1 MKTKYTFKT
10 LLIDL
15 LFDFMGCSLYGIAM
29 NCFILPS
36 GIATGGIS
44 GVSLIINYLT
54 GIPIGVCTIL
64 LNIPIIL
71 FCYKVLGKVF
81 LLKSIKTMTVLSI
94 CIDTI
99 TKNFPKYEGDI
110 ILAAVC
116 TGVLVGAGLS
126 CTFMRGSST
135 GGADF
140 VTLSVRKLYPHFSI
154 GTLCLI
160 FDYTVLT
167 AGGFVFKNIN
177 ATLYGAI
184 AMFIASQV
192 MDKIVYG
199 SSRGKLMFVV
209 TEKGE
214 EVAQSISSAVHR
226 GSSIADIRG
235 GYKGEKKQLVI
246 SAVSKQELFK
256 ARKIVHESDE
266 SSFIMVTS
274 TEKVFGEG
282 FTDPRED

>member
-36 GIATGGIS
+36 GITTGGIS
-44 GVSLIINYLT
+44 GISLIINYLT
-54 GIPIGVCTIL
+54 NIPIGICTIL
-64 LNIPIIL
+64 LNIPIVL

-81 LLKSIKTMTVLSI
+81 LLKSMKTMVVLSI
-94 CIDTI
+94 CIDVV

-110 ILAAVC
+110 ILAAIC
-116 TGVLVGAGLS
+116 TGVLVGAGLA
-126 CTFMRGSST
+126 CAFIRGSST
-135 GGADF
+135 GGGDF

-199 SSRGKLMFVV
+199 SSRGKLMLVV

-214 EVAQSISSAVHR
+214 EVAQSISGAVNR

-235 GYKGEKKQLVI
+235 GYKGEQKQLVI
-246 SAVSKQELFK
+246 SAVNKQQLFK
-256 ARKIVHESDE
+256 ARKIVHEADE
-266 SSFIMVTS
+266 NSFIMVTS
-274 TEKVFGEG
+274 TEEVFGEG
-282 FTDPRED
+282 FTDPCED